1 MHKKL
6 TVVCVSYKRYKEI
19 HVLINSFL
27 CQTVSNW
34 KLLVIHDGPDNKM
47 RGIVEEYGK
56 NNPEI
61 EYLETEV
68 RYNDWGHSLREIGIG
83 RADTEFVLL
92 TNDDNYY
99 VPKFL
104 ECMFEPIN
112 NWGADF
118 VLCDMV
124 HNQLNPGQYI
134 QPEYN
139 FFDTYPKKLYIDIG
153 TFIVRTSMAKEVGFG
168 DKSYA
173 SDGTFVE
180 DLLNRFPS
188 MDICKIPKILFV
200 HN

>member
-1 MHKKL
+1 MHKQL

-19 HVLINSFL
+19 HIPINAFL

-34 KLLVIHDGPDNKM
+34 KLLVIHDGPDEKM

-56 NNPEI
+56 SYPNI
-61 EYLETEV
+61 EYLETEE
-68 RYNDWGHSLREIGIG
+68 RYNDFGHSLRDIGIR

-99 VPKFL
+99 MPKFL

-124 HNQLNPGQYI
+124 HNQRNPGRYI

-153 TFIVRTSMAKEVGFG
+153 TFIVRTSMAKEVGFR

-173 SDGTFVE
+173 GDGTFVE
-180 DLLNRFPS
+180 DLINRFPN
-188 MDICKIPKILFV
+188 MDICKIPKVLYV

>member
-1 MHKKL
+1 MHKQL

-19 HVLINSFL
+19 HILINSFL

-34 KLLVIHDGPDNKM
+34 KLLVIHDGPDKKM
-47 RGIVEEYGK
+47 NEIVESYGTS
-56 NNPEI
+56 NPSI
-61 EYLETEV
+61 EYLETEE
-68 RYNDWGHSLREIGIG
+68 RYNDWGHSLRDIGIR

-99 VPKFL
+99 MPKFL

-112 NWGADF
+112 NWDADF

-124 HNQLNPGQYI
+124 HNLPNPGRYI

-139 FFDTYPKKLYIDIG
+139 YFDTYPKKLYIDIG
-153 TFIVRTSMAKEVGFG
+153 TFIVRTTMAKEVGFR
-168 DKSYA
+168 DKSFA
-173 SDGTFVE
+173 GDGTFVE
-180 DLLNRFPS
+180 DLLKRFPH

>member
-1 MHKKL
+1 MHKQL

-19 HVLINSFL
+19 HIPINSFL

-34 KLLVIHDGPDNKM
+34 KLLVIHDGPDKKM

-56 NNPEI
+56 SNTNI
-61 EYLETEV
+61 EYLETEE
-68 RYNDWGHSLREIGIG
+68 RYNDWGHSLRDIGIR

-99 VPKFL
+99 MPKFI
-104 ECMFEPIN
+104 EYMFEPIN

-153 TFIVRTSMAKEVGFG
+153 TFIVRTAWQSRLVFETRATTEMP
-168 DKSYA
+168 
-173 SDGTFVE
+173 
-180 DLLNRFPS
+180 PS
-188 MDICKIPKILFV
+188 LRT
-200 HN
+200 